1 MIEMGVAKMQI
12 LGNDY
17 VGAWSV
23 ATDRFFLLGSEV
35 NKKTAGIISETLG
48 VGIVRALVGGSSLL
62 GIYACG
68 NSKGVL
74 VPNLMED
81 HELREL
87 RKSLPGIRAE
97 VLQTDLNALK
107 NNILANDRIAIINP
121 NFGPEEERRI
131 RDVLDVET
139 IRMEIGG
146 FHTVGANNILTNKGF
161 VLNNRADE
169 GEKERIEKILGMKVE
184 QSTANTGS
192 VNIGLCVVANSSGL
206 IAGDSTSGYELAR
219 IAESLDIE

>member
-1 MIEMGVAKMQI
+1 MIEMGIAKITIQ
-12 LGNDY
+12 GNDY

-35 NKKTAGIISETLG
+35 TKRAAERIREALG
-48 VGIVRALVGGSSLL
+48 VETVRALVGGSSLL
-62 GIYACG
+62 GIYACA

-74 VPNLMED
+74 VPNLIEGY
-81 HELREL
+81 ELREL
-87 RKSLPGIRAE
+87 KKSLPGSRVE
-97 VLQTDLNALK
+97 VLETDLNALK

-121 NFGPEEERRI
+121 NFGAEEERRI

-139 IRMEIGG
+139 VRMEIGG
-146 FHTVGANNILTNKGF
+146 FHTVGANNILTNRGF

-169 GEKERIEKILGMKVE
+169 DEKERVERILGMKVE

-192 VNIGLCVVANSSGL
+192 LNIGLCVAANSKGL
-206 IAGDSTSGYELAR
+206 IAGEGTSGYELAR
-219 IAESLDIE
+219 IAESLDVE